1 MEITSIILIIF
12 KLNILYYTFTNRI
25 TLKLEFIS
33 HCKLT
38 LRPIIAKTLD
48 TLGNSLGL
56 QLKVGQTSSDI
67 YNVNLANNIILF
79 IYFQ

>member
-12 KLNILYYTFTNRI
+12 KLNNLYYTFKNRI

-38 LRPIIAKTLD
+38 LQPILAIVALTSD
-48 TLGNSLGL
+48 TLGNTQRQ
-56 QLKVGQTSSDI
+56 QLKVGQTSSGI
-67 YNVNLANNIILF
+67 YNVNVN
-79 IYFQ
+79 